1 MYRGRYDKP
10 TPPGY
15 SGIAFA
21 PRGESEEKSVKN
33 PPTPVENGAGDES
46 LKQRTKVVDKARQA
60 APLADHRNEIKTPPR
75 HFASVSQ
82 PCVSEASEQSGEDY
96 AWLSSLFRQKV
107 SLEELLLLGS
117 ALLLAT
123 KEEKS
128 ESFAIFALALML
140 LDC

>member
-21 PRGESEEKSVKN
+21 PREEVEEKRVKN
-33 PPTPVENGAGDES
+33 PPTPVENGAGDEYA
-46 LKQRTKVVDKARQA
+46 KQKTQVLDQARQG
-60 APLADHRNEIKTPPR
+60 APLADRRNEIKTPPR
-75 HFASVSQ
+75 NFAGASQ
-82 PCVSEASEQSGEDY
+82 PCGSEETERSGEGLD
-96 AWLSSLFRQKV
+96 WLSSLFRQKV
-107 SLEELLLLGS
+107 SLEELLLLAS

-128 ESFAIFALALML
+128 ESFAVFALALML
-140 LDC
+140 LEC